1 MGGETNHNGRDGRQG
16 QRRRALKPAFASFA
30 SLCFVSWIAIP
41 PLSRLRYIPTPCKP
55 RRPPVR
61 TDLLE
66 ARSLMPR
73 LVRLLAPACV
83 LAASVAFA
91 QAPPT
96 PPAAKAAAVVNGRE
110 IPEAALEQALRPIAK
125 DGRAQARTEI
135 LNLLIEKS
143 LIDHYLELLKVAVDP
158 KEVETQIATF
168 KKEIADAKQDFA
180 KVLEKMDMTEAELK
194 SEIFNQLRWEK
205 FVTAQ
210 ASDEKLKKLFDS
222 SPEIFDGS
230 TVKARHILIPSTADE
245 SGKAAALAKIKE
257 IKAGVEKAIA
267 VAVADIPAD
276 ADPLTKQKQTQK
288 ATETAF
294 AATAKDKSTCKSKQD
309 GGMLGEFPRMGMM
322 VEPFAKAAFELKP
335 FEISEPVQTQFGY
348 HLILVTAHT
357 AGQKPEFE
365 KVKGAV
371 TEVYAGKLREAIVA
385 KMKADPNT
393 KIEIK

>member
-1 MGGETNHNGRDGRQG
+1 LQT
-16 QRRRALKPAFASFA
+16 APAAGA
-30 SLCFVSWIAIP
+30 H
-41 PLSRLRYIPTPCKP
+41 
-55 RRPPVR
+55 RP
-61 TDLLE
+61 LE

-83 LAASVAFA
+83 LAASAAVAHA
-91 QAPPT
+91 QAPPAS
-96 PPAAKAAAVVNGRE
+96 PVAAAKPAAVVNGRV
-110 IPEAALEQALRPIAK
+110 IPESDVEQALRPIAK

-135 LNLLIEKS
+135 LNLLIEKT
-143 LIDHYLELLKVAVDP
+143 LIDHYLELLKVTVDP

-168 KKEIADAKQDFA
+168 KKEVTDAKQDFA

-205 FVTAQ
+205 FVTQQ
-210 ASDEKLKKLFDS
+210 ASDEKLKKLFDA

-230 TVKARHILIPSTADE
+230 TVKARHILIPPTTPDE
-245 SGKAAALAKIKE
+245 AGKAAALAKIKE
-257 IKAGVEKAIA
+257 IKAGIEKAVA

-276 ADPLTKQKQTQK
+276 ADALTKQKQAQK
-288 ATETAF
+288 AMETAF

-309 GGMLGEFPRMGMM
+309 GGLLGEFPRMGMM
-322 VEPFAKAAFELKP
+322 VEPFARAAFAQKP
-335 FEISEPVQTQFGY
+335 FEIGEPVLSQFGY
-348 HLILVTAHT
+348 HLILVTAHN
-357 AGQKPEFE
+357 AGQKPDFE

-371 TEVYAGKLREAIVA
+371 TEVYAGKLREAIVE